1 MGYLCQNKA
10 HNKIKTVKMI
20 KLAIFDLDGTLLDTL
35 GDIAGACNHA
45 LTACGCPVHEVGEYK
60 RFVGSGIMNLFR
72 RALPEEQRT
81 EEMVIRMRNAFIQY
95 YDEHKDDTTQ
105 PYPGIEDLLEKLSA
119 KGIALAVASNKY
131 QEATQELVARYFG
144 DYSFASV
151 LGQREGHPI
160 KPDAGIILEAMASCE
175 GVRPDE
181 VIYCGDSDVDMLTGI
196 NAGVKTVGVT
206 WGFRSREELA
216 AYSPCLLADNPEEI
230 HNFIALT

>member
-1 MGYLCQNKA
+1 
-10 HNKIKTVKMI
+10 MI

-45 LTACGCPVHEVGEYK
+45 LTVCGCPTHEVGEYK
-60 RFVGSGIMNLFR
+60 MFVGSGIMNLFR

-81 EEMVIRMRNAFIQY
+81 EGMVMKMRDAFVQY
-95 YDEHKDDTTQ
+95 YDVHKDDMTR
-105 PYPGIEDLLEKLSA
+105 PYPGIEGLLDELTA
-119 KGIALAVASNKY
+119 KGIRLAVASNKY
-131 QEATQELVARYFG
+131 QEATEELVTRYFG
-144 DYSFASV
+144 TYRFACV

-160 KPDAGIILEAMASCE
+160 KPDAGIIFEAMASCE

-181 VIYCGDSDVDMLTGI
+181 VIYCGDSDVDMQTGI
-196 NAGVKTVGVT
+196 NAGVRTVGVT

-230 HNFIALT
+230 HNVIALT

>member
-1 MGYLCQNKA
+1 
-10 HNKIKTVKMI
+10 MI

-45 LTACGCPVHEVGEYK
+45 LTECGCPTHEVEAYK

-72 RALPEEQRT
+72 RSLPEEQRT
-81 EEMVIRMRNAFIQY
+81 EAMVMKMRDAFVQY
-95 YDEHKDDTTQ
+95 YDAHKDDTTR
-105 PYPGIEDLLEKLSA
+105 PYPGISDLLDSLTA
-119 KGIALAVASNKY
+119 KGIKLAVASNKY
-131 QEATQELVARYFG
+131 QEATEELVAQHFG
-144 DYSFASV
+144 DYSFTAI
-151 LGQREGHPI
+151 LGQREGYPI

-181 VIYCGDSDVDMLTGI
+181 VIYCGDSDVDMQTGI

>member
-1 MGYLCQNKA
+1 
-10 HNKIKTVKMI
+10 MI

-45 LTACGCPVHEVGEYK
+45 LTVCGCPIHEVGEYK
-60 RFVGSGIMNLFR
+60 MFVGSGIMNLFR

-81 EEMVIRMRNAFIQY
+81 EGMVMKMRDAFVQY
-95 YDEHKDDTTQ
+95 YDVHKDDMTR
-105 PYPGIEDLLEKLSA
+105 PYPGIEGLLDELTA
-119 KGIALAVASNKY
+119 KGIGLAVASNKY
-131 QEATQELVARYFG
+131 QEATEELVTRYFG
-144 DYSFASV
+144 TYRFACV

-160 KPDAGIILEAMASCE
+160 KPDAGIIFEAMASCE

-181 VIYCGDSDVDMLTGI
+181 VIYCGDSDVDMQTGI
-196 NAGVKTVGVT
+196 NAGVQTVGVT

>member
-1 MGYLCQNKA
+1 
-10 HNKIKTVKMI
+10 MI

-81 EEMVIRMRNAFIQY
+81 EEMVIRMRNAFVQY
-95 YDEHKDDTTQ
+95 YDIHKDDTTS
-105 PYPGIEDLLEKLSA
+105 PYPGIRNLLKNLSA

-131 QEATQELVARYFG
+131 QEATEELVARYFG
-144 DYSFASV
+144 DYNFTCV
-151 LGQREGHPI
+151 LGQRDGHPI
-160 KPDAGIILEAMASCE
+160 KPDAGIIFEAMAACE
-175 GVRPDE
+175 SVRPDE
-181 VIYCGDSDVDMLTGI
+181 VIYCGDSDVDMQTGA

-230 HNFIALT
+230 FNFIALT

>member
-1 MGYLCQNKA
+1 
-10 HNKIKTVKMI
+10 MI

-45 LTACGCPVHEVGEYK
+45 LTVCGCPVHEVGEYK

-81 EEMVIRMRNAFIQY
+81 EEMVIRMRNAFVQY
-95 YDEHKDDTTQ
+95 YDIHKDDTTS
-105 PYPGIEDLLEKLSA
+105 PYPGIRDLLKNLSA

-131 QEATQELVARYFG
+131 QEATEELVARYFG
-144 DYSFASV
+144 DYSFTCI

-160 KPDAGIILEAMASCE
+160 KPDAGIIFEAMAACE
-175 GVRPDE
+175 GVSPDE
-181 VIYCGDSDVDMLTGI
+181 VIYCGDSDVDMQTGI
-196 NAGVKTVGVT
+196 NAGVRTVGVT

>member
-1 MGYLCQNKA
+1 
-10 HNKIKTVKMI
+10 MI

-45 LTACGCPVHEVGEYK
+45 LTVCGCPTHEVGEYK
-60 RFVGSGIMNLFR
+60 MFVGSGIMNLFR

-81 EEMVIRMRNAFIQY
+81 EGMVMKMRDAFVQY
-95 YDEHKDDTTQ
+95 YDVHKDDMTR
-105 PYPGIEDLLEKLSA
+105 PYPGIEGLLDELTA
-119 KGIALAVASNKY
+119 KGIRLAVASNKY
-131 QEATQELVARYFG
+131 QEATEELVTRYFG
-144 DYSFASV
+144 TYRFACV

-160 KPDAGIILEAMASCE
+160 KPDAGIIFEAMASCE
-175 GVRPDE
+175 GVRPHE
-181 VIYCGDSDVDMLTGI
+181 VIYCGDSDVDMQTGI
-196 NAGVKTVGVT
+196 NAGVRTVGVT

>member
-1 MGYLCQNKA
+1 
-10 HNKIKTVKMI
+10 MI

-45 LTACGCPVHEVGEYK
+45 LTVCGCPTHEVGEYK
-60 RFVGSGIMNLFR
+60 MFVGSGIMNLFC

-81 EEMVIRMRNAFIQY
+81 EGMVMKMRDAFVQY
-95 YDEHKDDTTQ
+95 YDVHKDDMTR
-105 PYPGIEDLLEKLSA
+105 PYPGIEGLLDELTA
-119 KGIALAVASNKY
+119 KGIRLAVASNKY
-131 QEATQELVARYFG
+131 QEATEELVARHFG
-144 DYSFASV
+144 AYGFTCV

-160 KPDAGIILEAMASCE
+160 KPDAGIIFEAMAACE
-175 GVRPDE
+175 GVKPDE
-181 VIYCGDSDVDMLTGI
+181 VIYCGDSDVDMQTGI
-196 NAGVKTVGVT
+196 NAGVRTVGVT

>member
-1 MGYLCQNKA
+1 
-10 HNKIKTVKMI
+10 MI

-35 GDIAGACNHA
+35 GDIAGACNYA
-45 LTACGCPVHEVGEYK
+45 LEVCGCPTHEVGEYK

-72 RALPEEQRT
+72 RALPEECRT
-81 EEMVIRMRNAFIQY
+81 EAMVTDMRNAFIQY
-95 YDEHKDDTTQ
+95 YDMHKDDTTR

-131 QEATQELVARYFG
+131 QEATEELVARYFG
-144 DYSFASV
+144 AQRFTCV

-160 KPDAGIILEAMASCE
+160 KPDAGIIFEAMAACE

-181 VIYCGDSDVDMLTGI
+181 VIYCGDSDVDMQTGI

-230 HNFIALT
+230 HNFIALL

>member
-1 MGYLCQNKA
+1 
-10 HNKIKTVKMI
+10 MI

-60 RFVGSGIMNLFR
+60 GFVGSGIMNLFR

-81 EEMVIRMRNAFIQY
+81 EEMVARMRNAFIQY
-95 YDEHKDDTTQ
+95 YDEHKDDTTR

-131 QEATQELVARYFG
+131 QEATEELVARHFG
-144 DYSFASV
+144 AYRFTCV

-160 KPDAGIILEAMASCE
+160 KPDAGIIFEAMAACE
-175 GVRPDE
+175 GVRPAE
-181 VIYCGDSDVDMLTGI
+181 VIYCGDSDVDMQTGI
-196 NAGVKTVGVT
+196 NSGVRTVGVT
-206 WGFRSREELA
+206 WGFRSREELT

>member
-1 MGYLCQNKA
+1 
-10 HNKIKTVKMI
+10 MI

-45 LTACGCPVHEVGEYK
+45 LTVCGCPTHEVGEYK
-60 RFVGSGIMNLFR
+60 MFVGSGIMNLFR

-81 EEMVIRMRNAFIQY
+81 EGMVMKMRDAFVQY
-95 YDEHKDDTTQ
+95 YDVHKDDMTR
-105 PYPGIEDLLEKLSA
+105 PYPGIEGLLDELTA
-119 KGIALAVASNKY
+119 KGIRLAVASNKY
-131 QEATQELVARYFG
+131 QEATEELVTRDFG
-144 DYSFASV
+144 PYRFACV

-160 KPDAGIILEAMASCE
+160 KPDAGIIFEAMASCE

-181 VIYCGDSDVDMLTGI
+181 VIYCGDSDVDMQTGI

>member
-1 MGYLCQNKA
+1 
-10 HNKIKTVKMI
+10 MI

-45 LTACGCPVHEVGEYK
+45 LTECGCPTHEVGAYK

-72 RALPEEQRT
+72 RSLPEEQRT
-81 EEMVIRMRNAFIQY
+81 EEMVMKMRDAFVQY
-95 YDEHKDDTTQ
+95 YDAHKDDTTR
-105 PYPGIEDLLEKLSA
+105 PYPGISDLLDSLTA
-119 KGIALAVASNKY
+119 KGIKLAVASNKY
-131 QEATQELVARYFG
+131 QEATEELVAQYFR
-144 DYSFASV
+144 DYSFTSV
-151 LGQREGHPI
+151 LGQREGRPI
-160 KPDAGIILEAMASCE
+160 KPDAGIIFEAMASCE

-181 VIYCGDSDVDMLTGI
+181 VIYCGDSDVDMQTGI
-196 NAGVKTVGVT
+196 NAGVRTVGVT

>member
-1 MGYLCQNKA
+1 
-10 HNKIKTVKMI
+10 MI

-45 LTACGCPVHEVGEYK
+45 LTVCGCPVHEVGKYK

-81 EEMVIRMRNAFIQY
+81 EEMVIRMRNAFVQY
-95 YDEHKDDTTQ
+95 YDIHKDDTTS
-105 PYPGIEDLLEKLSA
+105 PYPGIRDLLKNLSA

-131 QEATQELVARYFG
+131 QEATEDLVARYFG

-160 KPDAGIILEAMASCE
+160 KPDAGIIFEAMAACE
-175 GVRPDE
+175 GVNPDE
-181 VIYCGDSDVDMLTGI
+181 VIYCGDSDVDMQTGI

-206 WGFRSREELA
+206 WGFRSREELE
-216 AYSPCLLADNPEEI
+216 PI
-230 HNFIALT
+230 

>member
-1 MGYLCQNKA
+1 
-10 HNKIKTVKMI
+10 MI

-81 EEMVIRMRNAFIQY
+81 EEMVIRMKNAFVQY
-95 YDEHKDDTTQ
+95 YDIHKDDTTS
-105 PYPGIEDLLEKLSA
+105 PYPGIRNLLKNLSA

-131 QEATQELVARYFG
+131 QEATEELVARYFG
-144 DYSFASV
+144 DYNFTCV
-151 LGQREGHPI
+151 LGQRDGHPI
-160 KPDAGIILEAMASCE
+160 KPDAGIIFEAMAACE

-181 VIYCGDSDVDMLTGI
+181 VIYCGDSDVDMQTGA

-230 HNFIALT
+230 FNFIALT

>member
-1 MGYLCQNKA
+1 
-10 HNKIKTVKMI
+10 MI

-81 EEMVIRMRNAFIQY
+81 EEMVARMRNAFIQY
-95 YDEHKDDTTQ
+95 YDEHKDDTTR

-181 VIYCGDSDVDMLTGI
+181 VIYCGDSDVDMLTGM
-196 NAGVKTVGVT
+196 NAGVKTIGVT
-206 WGFRSREELA
+206 WGFRTREELSS
-216 AYSPCLLADNPEEI
+216 YSPWVLADKAEDI
-230 HNFIALT
+230 SDAILKD

>member
-1 MGYLCQNKA
+1 
-10 HNKIKTVKMI
+10 MI

-45 LTACGCPVHEVGEYK
+45 LTVCGCPTHEVGEYK
-60 RFVGSGIMNLFR
+60 MFVGSGIMNLFR
-72 RALPEEQRT
+72 RALPEDQRT
-81 EEMVIRMRNAFIQY
+81 EGMVMKMRDAFVQY
-95 YDEHKDDTTQ
+95 YDVHKDDMTR
-105 PYPGIEDLLEKLSA
+105 PYPGIEGLLDGLTA
-119 KGIALAVASNKY
+119 KGIRLAVASNKY
-131 QEATQELVARYFG
+131 QEATEELVTRYFG
-144 DYSFASV
+144 TYRFACV

-160 KPDAGIILEAMASCE
+160 KPDAGIIFEAMASCE

-181 VIYCGDSDVDMLTGI
+181 VIYCGDSDVDMQTGI
-196 NAGVKTVGVT
+196 NAGVKTAGVT

>member
-1 MGYLCQNKA
+1 
-10 HNKIKTVKMI
+10 MI

-45 LTACGCPVHEVGEYK
+45 LTVCGCPTHEVGEYK
-60 RFVGSGIMNLFR
+60 MFVGSGIMNLFR
-72 RALPEEQRT
+72 RTLPEEQRT
-81 EEMVIRMRNAFIQY
+81 EGMVMKMRDAFVQY
-95 YDEHKDDTTQ
+95 YDVHKDDMTR
-105 PYPGIEDLLEKLSA
+105 PYPGIKGLLDELTA
-119 KGIALAVASNKY
+119 KGIRLAVASNKY
-131 QEATQELVARYFG
+131 QEATEELVTRYFG
-144 DYSFASV
+144 TYRFACV

-160 KPDAGIILEAMASCE
+160 KPDAGIIFEAMASCE

-181 VIYCGDSDVDMLTGI
+181 VIYCGDSDVDMQTGI
-196 NAGVKTVGVT
+196 NAGVRTVGVT

>member
-1 MGYLCQNKA
+1 
-10 HNKIKTVKMI
+10 MI

-45 LTACGCPVHEVGEYK
+45 LTVCGYPTHEVGEY
-60 RFVGSGIMNLFR
+60 RMFVGSGIMNLFR

-81 EEMVIRMRNAFIQY
+81 EGMVMKMRDAFVQY
-95 YDEHKDDTTQ
+95 YDVHKDDMTR
-105 PYPGIEDLLEKLSA
+105 PYPGIEGLLDELTA
-119 KGIALAVASNKY
+119 KGIRLAVASNKY
-131 QEATQELVARYFG
+131 QEATEELVTRYFG
-144 DYSFASV
+144 TYRFACV

-160 KPDAGIILEAMASCE
+160 KPDAGIIFEAMASCE

-181 VIYCGDSDVDMLTGI
+181 VIYCGDSDVDMQTGI
-196 NAGVKTVGVT
+196 NAGVKTAGVT